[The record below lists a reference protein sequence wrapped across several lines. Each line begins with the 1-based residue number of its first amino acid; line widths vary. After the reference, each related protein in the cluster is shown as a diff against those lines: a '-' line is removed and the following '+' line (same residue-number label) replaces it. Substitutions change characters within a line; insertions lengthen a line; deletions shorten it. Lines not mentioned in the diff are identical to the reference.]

1 MTRAAKVGAWI
12 LGLGLAI
19 QLVPY
24 RPRIDPPV
32 LGEPAWNAPR
42 TRELFYR
49 ACKNC
54 HSHET
59 EWPWYAAVAPSSWL
73 LRYDVDHARRHFDVS
88 AWGHK
93 KNKHSDEAA
102 SAVRDD
108 WMPPWYYRPL
118 HPEGRLSDEE
128 RKELATGLAA
138 TFGDAEAEGE
148 AHDSDHSDHEH
159 SDQDSK

>member
-1 MTRAAKVGAWI
+1 VKSNRIGKVFAALAA
-12 LGLGLAI
+12 LGLAI

-24 RPRIDPPV
+24 RRPASNPPV
-32 LGEPAWNAPR
+32 LGEPAWNDER

-59 EWPWYAAVAPSSWL
+59 EWPWYSAVAPSAWL
-73 LRYDVDHARRHFDVS
+73 VRWDVDEGRSHFNVS
-88 AWGHK
+88 AWGHA
-93 KNKHSDEAA
+93 KNEHADEAA

-118 HPEGRLSDEE
+118 HPEGQLSPSE
-128 RKELATGLAA
+128 RQDLIAGLAA
-138 TFGDAEAEGE
+138 TFGDAEAETGS
-148 AHDSDHSDHEH
+148 AHEH
-159 SDQDSK
+159 EHYEKSESK